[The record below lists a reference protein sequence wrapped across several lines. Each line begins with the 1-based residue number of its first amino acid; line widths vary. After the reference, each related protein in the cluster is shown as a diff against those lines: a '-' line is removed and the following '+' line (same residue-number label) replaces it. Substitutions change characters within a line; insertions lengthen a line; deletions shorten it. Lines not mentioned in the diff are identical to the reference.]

1 MQLFV
6 CVDFR
11 MKLRYLPIGLT
22 PWILSYHM
30 NIQGSILFL
39 EGYQTSNKYHPWS
52 DLLCVEWNVQ
62 PY

>member
-22 PWILSYHM
+22 PWILSYRM

-39 EGYQTSNKYHPWS
+39 EGYQTSNKYHP
-52 DLLCVEWNVQ
+52 
-62 PY
+62 